1 MHHTSGQVI
10 EIVRSLRSAQQDI
23 IFYQVAVHVFHFFTG
38 QLQIHAAHG
47 IYQIRKCLKIHQHI
61 AADMNVK
68 ILLDGL
74 HQQLRAAV
82 GICRIQTIILM
93 SRYLYIHVTEQRCH
107 IYLFRLVADRQQD
120 HGIGSAIL
128 PVLTGIV
135 TDQEN
140 ICNSFFLHGRA
151 CHGFDLFIIHLGIDL
166 AHQDVQPCCQKYE
179 DQRHCDQEALEAGF
193 FLFSAAPGFL
203 FVSFSALLIRFRVYL
218 LTLPCFS
225 SGAIFFSMIFV
236 VLVFVRI
243 VLPSAT
249 PRSIGCRLSATI
261 CITVTTVTTITIL

>member
-1 MHHTSGQVI
+1 
-10 EIVRSLRSAQQDI
+10 
-23 IFYQVAVHVFHFFTG
+23 
-38 QLQIHAAHG
+38 
-47 IYQIRKCLKIHQHI
+47 
-61 AADMNVK
+61 
-68 ILLDGL
+68 
-74 HQQLRAAV
+74 
-82 GICRIQTIILM
+82 M
-93 SRYLYIHVTEQRCH
+93 SYIS
-107 IYLFRLVADRQQD
+107 FRLVADRQQD

-151 CHGFDLFIIHLGIDL
+151 CHRFDLFIIHLRIDL

-193 FLFSAAPGFL
+193 FFFCRSRLPFCFL
-203 FVSFSALLIRFRVYL
+203 FCSSYPFSCLSPHASLLFFR
-218 LTLPCFS
+218 S
-225 SGAIFFSMIFV
+225 DFFSMIFV

>member
-1 MHHTSGQVI
+1 
-10 EIVRSLRSAQQDI
+10 
-23 IFYQVAVHVFHFFTG
+23 
-38 QLQIHAAHG
+38 
-47 IYQIRKCLKIHQHI
+47 
-61 AADMNVK
+61 MNVK

-151 CHGFDLFIIHLGIDL
+151 CHRFDLFIIHLRIDL

-193 FLFSAAPGFL
+193 FL
-203 FVSFSALLIRFRVYL
+203 
-218 LTLPCFS
+218 FS

-261 CITVTTVTTITIL
+261 CITVTTATTITIL